1 MEDKKKIE
9 GEVSEFERLLEKSD
23 LAIPAAGE
31 AVRGTVIA
39 ASKSEVRLDLGGIRA
54 GVVRGPELYIEADEY
69 ANLEAGD
76 EVEATVIEGENE
88 NGDVELSF
96 RIAGQEKAWDTLK
109 DSYRDKKNVKV
120 RVIDSNKGGLLVRFR
135 QISGFL
141 PVSQLAPENYPR
153 VAGGDKAKILEKL
166 RSFVGTDMEV
176 KVMTLDINDNKIIF
190 SEKEAWNE
198 SQKDVISKY
207 QVGTAVDGIVTAV
220 TDFGVFV
227 SFGEGMEGLIHISE
241 LAWKRIDNPS
251 DIYKVGDEIKA
262 EIINV
267 SGSKIFLSA
276 KKLQRDPWE
285 AVSEK
290 YTIGQVVK
298 GKILKVNPFGLF
310 VELDE
315 LIHGL
320 AHISQLNLGQGQK
333 IEELFKANSEMD
345 FEITSIE
352 AKEHRLGL
360 TVYDEKRKKEI
371 EAKADEKKEEEAD
384 EEKKAKKKITKK
396 AKEEKAE

>member
-1 MEDKKKIE
+1 MEEKKKLE
-9 GEVSEFERLLEKSD
+9 SEKSEFERLLDKSE

-31 AVRGTVIA
+31 AVRGIVIA
-39 ASKSEVRLDLGGIRA
+39 ASKSEVRLDLGGVRA

-69 ANLEAGD
+69 AGLKPGD
-76 EVEATVIEGENE
+76 EVEATVVEGENE

-109 DSYRDKKNVKV
+109 DAYKDKTTVKV
-120 RVIDSNKGGLLVRFR
+120 RVIDGNKGGLLVRFR
-135 QISGFL
+135 QIGGFL

-153 VAGGDKAKILEKL
+153 VAGGDKIKILEKL
-166 RSFVGTDMEV
+166 RSFVGMDMEV
-176 KVMTLDINDNKIIF
+176 KVMTLDVSENKIIF

-207 QVGTAVDGIVTAV
+207 QVGTVVEGAVTAV

-241 LAWKRIDNPS
+241 LAWKRIDNPANL
-251 DIYKVGDEIKA
+251 YKVGDEIKA
-262 EIINV
+262 EIINI

-276 KKLQRDPWE
+276 KKLQTDPWDG
-285 AVSEK
+285 VSDK
-290 YTIGQVVK
+290 YKVSQIVK
-298 GKILKVNPFGLF
+298 GKVLKVNPFGLF

-320 AHISQLNLGQGQK
+320 AHISQLNLAQGQK
-333 IEELFKANSEMD
+333 IEDLFKANTDVD

-352 AKEHRLGL
+352 PKEHRLGL
-360 TVYDEKRKKEI
+360 AVPGAAKKEEVKEEVKE
-371 EAKADEKKEEEAD
+371 EAKEEKKEKK
-384 EEKKAKKKITKK
+384 EKKAKKTEE
-396 AKEEKAE
+396 AEVKE